1 MLLLLEA
8 EVKADDFLFAVFLLA
23 LAFLF
28 AGEPDVWD
36 KLHERAMSMETCK

>member
-1 MLLLLEA
+1 M
-8 EVKADDFLFAVFLLA
+8 KADDFLFLFTVLA
-23 LAFLF
+23 LLFLF

>member
-1 MLLLLEA
+1 MK
-8 EVKADDFLFAVFLLA
+8 VDDVVFAVFVLA

-36 KLHERAMSMETCK
+36 KLHERAMNGEICK